1 MQPHESRI
9 GKLFTFLL
17 KYLTAAILIF
27 IPLYPKFPLIS
38 LTGSSVAIRAEDF
51 LILLTAIVFVGHF
64 LLQKKKKLPP
74 LGLQVII
81 YLAVG
86 LLSSLSAILITK
98 NVQTTIVVLHL
109 FRRIEYLLVFFFVYY
124 VGISGWLTRRFLFEL
139 VLLPAIGVFLYGVAQ
154 LYFQAPVISTMN
166 TEFAKGV
173 ALTLQPGVMLSSTFA
188 GHYDLAIYL
197 IMILAYVTVLLT
209 FFGKK
214 IYAASLFLSFVT
226 LLWVL
231 TQTSSRIAI
240 LGLVASIAIICF
252 LRKRL
257 ILGVVLIFFVGV
269 SILTSASLLMRLGN
283 IVRIFQAKLHS
294 AVWVAPVY
302 AREKIASPSAIVI
315 VTPPAEVLRPIEQD
329 RSTSIRFDVEWPR
342 AIRAFYKNPLL
353 GTGYSSTTLATDNE
367 YLRALGET
375 GLLGFLAFISI
386 LIALG
391 RGVYHRYLKAG
402 SNLDKIITLGT
413 LGAFSAF
420 LISAVFLDVFEAS
433 KIAILFWAFTGLAM
447 STKS

>member
-1 MQPHESRI
+1 MQLHESRI
-9 GKLFTFLL
+9 GRLFAFLL
-17 KYLTAAILIF
+17 KYLTAAILLF
-27 IPLYPKFPLIS
+27 IPLYPKFPLIT
-38 LTGSSVAIRAEDF
+38 LKGSSVAIRAEDF
-51 LILLTAIVFVGHF
+51 LILLTAFVFLGHF
-64 LLQKKKKLPP
+64 LLLKKKKLPP
-74 LGLQVII
+74 LSLQVIT

-98 NVQTTIVVLHL
+98 NVQATIVVLHL

-139 VLLPAIGVFLYGVAQ
+139 VLLPVIGVFLYGIAQ

-197 IMILAYVTVLLT
+197 IMVLAYIVALLIFT
-209 FFGKK
+209 KK
-214 IYAASLFLSFVT
+214 KTYFAGLLLGFIA
-226 LLWVL
+226 LLWIL

-240 LGLVASIAIICF
+240 LGLVFSTTLICF
-252 LRKRL
+252 LQKRL
-257 ILGVVLIFFVGV
+257 ALGIILILLVGGSV
-269 SILTSASLLMRLGN
+269 LTSSSLLMRIGN
-283 IVRIFQAKLHS
+283 IVRVFQAKLHS
-294 AVWVAPVY
+294 AVWVAPAY
-302 AREKIASPSAIVI
+302 AVA
-315 VTPPAEVLRPIEQD
+315 TPMAKPLRPIEQD
-329 RSTSIRFDVEWPR
+329 RSTSIRFDIEWPR
-342 AIRAFYKNPLL
+342 ALRALYKSPLL
-353 GTGYSSTTLATDNE
+353 GTGYSSITLATDDE

-386 LIALG
+386 LITLG
-391 RGVYHRYLKAG
+391 RGLYHRFLKAEN
-402 SNLDKIITLGT
+402 NLDKIITLGT
-413 LGAFSAF
+413 IGVFSAF
-420 LISAVFLDVFEAS
+420 LISAIFLDVFEAS